1 MLAEDLYGDA
11 AALLRFDMTEFME
24 RHTAARLTGAPPGYV
39 GYGEGGELTERV
51 RRRPYSIVL
60 LDEIEKAH
68 PDVAGLTLQIMEEG
82 ELTDGTGR
90 KTDFRNTV
98 LVMTSNLGAK
108 ALSGATGPLGFGS
121 GSGGEDQALA
131 QVRERFSPEFLG
143 RLDGV
148 ILFRP
153 LDAPA
158 LTQIAGLELDR
169 LCRRA
174 EDRGLR
180 LRAEAEAAVLL
191 AEGCQKLHAG
201 ARGIRNLIRSQVEG
215 PLAEGLLAGTLPDE
229 GEIVIAAREG
239 ELVLR
244 PADERMPGPSET
256 PAAAPVS
263 GPSEPPVAGLSSGAQ
278 TPSAG

>member
-1 MLAEDLYGDA
+1 
-11 AALLRFDMTEFME
+11 MTEFLE

-68 PDVAGLTLQIMEEG
+68 PDVTGLALQIMEEG

-108 ALSGATGPLGFGS
+108 ALSGTAGPLGFGS
-121 GSGGEDQALA
+121 ESGGEDRAMA
-131 QVRERFSPEFLG
+131 QVREHFSPEFLG

-153 LDAPA
+153 LDDAA
-158 LTQIAGLELDR
+158 LTRIAELELDR
-169 LCRRA
+169 LCRRGQT
-174 EDRGLR
+174 RGLR
-180 LRAEAEAAVLL
+180 LGYAPEAAALL
-191 AEGCQKLHAG
+191 AGRCRSLHAG
-201 ARGIRNLIRSQVEG
+201 ARGLRNLIRSQVEG
-215 PLAEGLLAGTLPDE
+215 PLAEELLNGNLPDR
-229 GEIVIAAREG
+229 GEIRIGAE
-239 ELVLR
+239 EETLVFR
-244 PADERMPGPSET
+244 PAVSPGLDGTKPPEPCLVPGPASL
-256 PAAAPVS
+256 PILGQAPDV
-263 GPSEPPVAGLSSGAQ
+263 P
-278 TPSAG
+278 